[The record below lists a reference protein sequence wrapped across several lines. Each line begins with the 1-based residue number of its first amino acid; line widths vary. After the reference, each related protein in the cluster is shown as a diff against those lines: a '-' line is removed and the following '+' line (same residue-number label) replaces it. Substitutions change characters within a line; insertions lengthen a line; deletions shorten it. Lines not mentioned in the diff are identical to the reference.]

1 MKREKP
7 KAKLIR
13 EKQAMRKVRRDLL
26 LAQDQMQMQA
36 KALCRPLCE
45 AIHERLP
52 QELRDMIVRYLIT
65 ENSATFLTGKDGK
78 VSITNGIS
86 TLQYA
91 FEEEF
96 TGTGLHAD
104 TIYELMTHGARFHF
118 RAHHELLDKAFK
130 HYAANEYGNLSL
142 ASKMRRISLVITER
156 HLENRE
162 VVLAHLEA
170 LTKLSKSAEVMSI
183 VETGYCT
190 QAQAI
195 HQVRR
200 VLLAMFALLERLHK
214 LGFHIIVVVNPIY
227 SDSGVVNASYATF
240 SIPQEDSWRYMLT
253 PEDATFTVEGF
264 EQHLRYPTGTYG
276 VNWNARYSLS
286 EW

>member
-1 MKREKP
+1 
-7 KAKLIR
+7 
-13 EKQAMRKVRRDLL
+13 
-26 LAQDQMQMQA
+26 MQMQA
-36 KALCRPLCE
+36 KVLCRPLCE

-78 VSITNGIS
+78 VSITNGSS

-91 FEEEF
+91 FEEKF

-104 TIYELMTHGARFHF
+104 IIYELMTQDARFHF
-118 RAHHELLDKAFK
+118 RAHHEMLDKVLK
-130 HYAANEYGNLSL
+130 HYAANEYGNLDL
-142 ASKMRRISLVITER
+142 ASKMKRISLVVTEW
-156 HLENRE
+156 HLKDRE

-170 LTKLSKSAEVMSI
+170 LTKLSKGAEVVFI
-183 VETGYCT
+183 IDTGYYT

-195 HQVRR
+195 RQVRR
-200 VLLAMFALLERLHK
+200 VLRAMFALLERLHK
-214 LGFHIIVVVNPIY
+214 LGLHIAVVVNPIY
-227 SDSGVVNASYATF
+227 SDSEVVNASNATF

-253 PEDATFTVEGF
+253 PENATFTIEGS
-264 EQHLRYPTGTYG
+264 EQHLRYLIGTHG
-276 VNWNARYSLS
+276 VNWNARYPLR